1 MGFTF
6 EIAGAQIDGARDYQE
21 DAFLISHLG
30 DSSHPNAASLI
41 IVADG
46 MGGHAAGNVA
56 SNLAVQIFNKH
67 VTANFPTAQYSTVL
81 RESVEQANK
90 AIAETIRETAAL
102 KGMGCTLVA
111 AIVEDERI
119 YWVSVGDSHFYLLR
133 DGEVS
138 KKNADHSYGG
148 FLDRMAAAGKEIEP
162 ESGYSR
168 SMLMSALTGEEIADI
183 DCPDEPLRLL
193 PGDRILLASDGLDTL
208 SAGQLIHH
216 SKYAKHPKEMI
227 DALLAAVEEAGMPR
241 QDNTTV
247 VAIDVVGDKT
257 VGLASPDIV
266 KEKPSRAVAD
276 ALAAPDLDLEPKPR
290 HQLPRNPALQTN
302 YKPPPKQSV
311 YIPPKAKK
319 KKSNLSSVMGLLLLL
334 VAGAGVYVSGVW
346 RQFVDTPGST
356 APVTRVDDE
365 IITSGDDMEASVD
378 VEDESALD
386 SDAVAEPES
395 AGSLVSTEARFTAIE
410 EFRDALK
417 GGGQGPL
424 MVALPAGGFEMGSPS
439 ISLEYDE
446 RPRHEVTVAEFA
458 ISKTEVTIADYE
470 RFARATGRRV
480 PATGGLDKTSYPVF
494 SVSWDDAVTYARWL
508 SQQTGQTYRLPTEA
522 EWEYAAGAGITS
534 PYPWGYKLREGK
546 AQCFGCNGGQPP
558 DNPAPV
564 GSFDA
569 NPLGIYDAHGNVGE
583 WVQDCYKDS
592 YADVPSDGS
601 AWESGNCSERVIR
614 GGSFRSPPASI
625 RTQAR
630 DKLRPDRADS
640 TLGIRLVR
648 ER

>member
-81 RESVEQANK
+81 RESVEQANN

-102 KGMGCTLVA
+102 KGMGCTLVG

-119 YWVSVGDSHFYLLR
+119 FWVSVGDSHIYLLR
-133 DGEVS
+133 DGELS

-148 FLDRMAAAGKEIEP
+148 FLDRMAAEGKEIEP

-216 SKYAKHPKEMI
+216 AKYAKHPKELI
-227 DALLAAVEEAGMPR
+227 DALLAAVEESGMPR
-241 QDNTTV
+241 QDNTTI

-257 VGLASPDIV
+257 IGLASPDIV
-266 KEKPSRAVAD
+266 KERPARATAD
-276 ALAAPDLDLEPKPR
+276 ALAAPDLDLEPKPKR
-290 HQLPRNPALQTN
+290 QLPRNPALQTD
-302 YKPPPKQSV
+302 YKPPPKQAV
-311 YIPPKAKK
+311 YIPPKAKPK
-319 KKSNLSSVMGLLLLL
+319 KKSNLSSVISLL
-334 VAGAGVYVSGVW
+334 VLLATGAGVYVSGVW
-346 RQFVDTPGST
+346 RQFVNVPGST
-356 APVTRVDDE
+356 TPV
-365 IITSGDDMEASVD
+365 ASVT
-378 VEDESALD
+378 EDAAES
-386 SDAVAEPES
+386 SSEPEDAVDLQSEPAESSEAADEPES
-395 AGSLVSTEARFTAIE
+395 VASNEPRFSAIE
-410 EFRDALK
+410 EFRDTLK
-417 GGGQGPL
+417 GGGEAPI
-424 MVALPAGGFEMGSPS
+424 MVALPGGSFEMGSPS
-439 ISLEYDE
+439 ISLNYDE
-446 RPRHEVTVAEFA
+446 RPRHEVTLSEFA
-458 ISKTEVTIADYE
+458 ISRTEITIADYE
-470 RFARATGRRV
+470 RFARATGRRI
-480 PATGGLDKTSYPVF
+480 PDTGGLDKGRYPVF
-494 SVSWDDAVTYARWL
+494 SVTWNDAVTYARWL
-508 SQQTGQTYRLPTEA
+508 SQQTNKIYRLPTEA

-534 PYPWGYKLREGK
+534 PYPWGYDVPEGK
-546 AQCFGCNGGQPP
+546 AQCFSCNGTPPP
-558 DNPAPV
+558 DKPAPV
-564 GSFDA
+564 GSFDS
-569 NPLGIYDAHGNVGE
+569 NPVGISDAHGNVAE
-583 WVQDCYKDS
+583 WVQDCYTDS
-592 YADVPSDGS
+592 YADAPTDGS
-601 AWESGNCSERVIR
+601 ARESGDCGERVIR
-614 GGSFRSPPASI
+614 GGSFRSAPASI

-630 DKLRPDRADS
+630 DKLRPDRADI
-640 TLGIRLVR
+640 TIGIRLVR